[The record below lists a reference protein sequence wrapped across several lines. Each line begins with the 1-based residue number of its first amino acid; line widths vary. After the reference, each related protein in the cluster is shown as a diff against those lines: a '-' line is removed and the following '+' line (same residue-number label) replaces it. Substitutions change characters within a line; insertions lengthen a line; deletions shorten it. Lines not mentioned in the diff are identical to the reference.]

1 MKLPRN
7 LSLTQN
13 EFPSDAM
20 KVLII
25 SLVVGVGWGLATG
38 QAAAAEEQ
46 EKVAAFISR
55 QESALLQV
63 KQKLLAAAK
72 RTATDVA
79 RSDLPPGEKQILLA
93 EIDRDRAS
101 LEKDGKLPNSDV
113 LLPAVVEVLD
123 DYQKMFVRLEK
134 LRQAAVAEAT
144 RKSDADAL
152 AKITA
157 FEERLE
163 TIVGGRE
170 HFKKGSVWTG
180 EFAKHGLGRR
190 GKKTV
195 DQVFDLH
202 LTINDVQSNTF
213 HGELKQTANI
223 GRASVMDV
231 SGTLTGNKIGFD
243 TGQMTRGKERDLAF
257 DGYLLSDRIILRSAG
272 KDATGYAA
280 SGWVSLWREGSDKV
294 PAKQRGKRSGT

>member
-1 MKLPRN
+1 
-7 LSLTQN
+7 
-13 EFPSDAM
+13 M

-25 SLVVGVGWGLATG
+25 SLIVGVGWGLGTG
-38 QAAAAEEQ
+38 QAAAAAEQ
-46 EKVAAFISR
+46 EKAAALISR

-63 KQKLLAAAK
+63 KQKLLAAVK

-93 EIDRDRAS
+93 EIDHDRAS

-144 RKSDADAL
+144 RKGDADAL

-190 GKKTV
+190 GKKAV

-202 LTINDVQSNTF
+202 LTISDVQSNTF
-213 HGELKQTANI
+213 RGELKQTANI

-231 SGTLTGNKIGFD
+231 SGTLTGNRIDFD
-243 TGQMTRGKERDLAF
+243 TGQMTRGKERDFAF